1 MNKRAHYYK
10 TCLGAFC
17 LFPLLAINPA
27 NIGAFPVITGVSG
40 TFTNKSPVVITGAG
54 FSQKQNAGPLISSYD
69 NVTAANNWS
78 SGTLG
83 GGWTFSG
90 AGGLV
95 NTGPQRCPWQQSSY
109 TIRYNTNSGLASIRH
124 LENTPHRYNY
134 ISMWMYRDYSNW
146 NLAVSSGSN
155 NKFMRLY
162 FSSDNSGP
170 TLFSAVYPDNNGVE
184 DAVHLSAETINSPG
198 WSIAYSACNA
208 NEYSTTTA
216 DMVTTNSSCLSQLAT
231 WEHWEWYLVMPSTDI
246 GNDGSMTFL
255 KDGMTLGSAA
265 GVGMLRSG
273 DNNDARSYL
282 LGMLSGGRT
291 VSGYDYIDQVYIDN
305 TPAHVSI
312 SSSPGILWPDVS
324 AEDHS
329 EIQVPSAWSD
339 GSITF
344 TLNQGSFSNG
354 ETAFLYVVDTTGNSN
369 PIGFP
374 FQFGSS
380 GVVPNTVSRGLQNA
394 FLINNKSVTTG
405 FSVSFDKAVPFSLI
419 VFDLAGKR
427 IWEYACRNPETGMH
441 QVLWTHPQA
450 SDGPYFAVLDDG
462 RRRITERFLLVK

>member
-1 MNKRAHYYK
+1 MDKRAHYYK
-10 TCLGAFC
+10 ARLGAFC
-17 LFPLLAINPA
+17 LFPLLVINPA
-27 NIGAFPVITGVSG
+27 NIGAFPVISGVSG

-54 FSQKQNAGPLISSYD
+54 FSQKTNAGPLISSYD
-69 NVTAANNWS
+69 NVSAANNWS

-109 TIRYNTNSGLASIRH
+109 KIRYNTNGGFASVKH
-124 LENTPHRYNY
+124 LENTPYRRNY
-134 ISMWMYRDYSNW
+134 FSMWMYRDYSNW
-146 NLAVSSGSN
+146 NLAVSSGGN

-198 WSIAYSACNA
+198 WSVFYSACNA
-208 NEYSTTTA
+208 DEYSATTA
-216 DMVTTNSSCLSQLAT
+216 DIVTTDSACLSQLKT
-231 WEHWEWYLVMPSTDI
+231 WEHWEWYIIMPSTDI
-246 GNDGSMTFL
+246 GNDGSMTFM
-255 KDGMTLGSAA
+255 KDGMALGSAT

-273 DNNDARSYL
+273 DGNDARLYL

-291 VSGYDYIDQVYIDN
+291 VSGYEYIDQVYIDN
-305 TPAHVSI
+305 TPAHVFI

-324 AEDHS
+324 AEYHS

-344 TLNQGSFSNG
+344 TLNQGLFSNG

-380 GVVPNTVSRGLQNA
+380 GVAPSRVPDVMKSPL
-394 FLINNKSVTTG
+394 LINSKPAEIQFTVCL
-405 FSVSFDKAVPFSLI
+405 DKAVPFSLG
-419 VFDLAGKR
+419 VFDPAGRK
-427 IWEYACRNPETGMH
+427 IWEYACRNPETGMR
-441 QVLWTHPQA
+441 QVLWTHPQT
-450 SDGPYFAVLDDG
+450 SDGPYFAVLDNG
-462 RRRITERFLLVK
+462 RQLIARRFLLVK